1 MSNFLSNIGTSG
13 QSAAT
18 FFELAMVDQGGN
30 ALWPAFQHILH
41 TIAHQT
47 PTSTPLHYSVHYGRE
62 IYAMLRGIVESYFLS
77 QQNCTAFE
85 LLYGLRR
92 AVVNKN
98 TPTTFQQ
105 SKPPPDLTRR
115 TILLSIL
122 EIVLLPY
129 LTAKLDALHARAI
142 ASLDAQHNQTIAST
156 TPTSSVTKSTSK
168 AVADVFRSQFVR
180 WYPYLRKSVGFLE
193 AMYQLAFCLGRTQ
206 YFSLW
211 HHVWKYNVV
220 RHVPPPETPFNAGGQ
235 LATEMLNRP
244 NTVRKK
250 AMAWGAAAVQYSVIV
265 GVLGFKFFEWW
276 YTPEVQEL
284 AQQSSTETAPPPPP
298 IELFKPSIVPIDTAS
313 VACPLCKEICT
324 NMAACPS
331 GFVYC
336 YPCVYAYVEEHGRTP
351 QGGLPCTTNDI
362 RKCWVS

>member
-1 MSNFLSNIGTSG
+1 M
-13 QSAAT
+13 
-18 FFELAMVDQGGN
+18 
-30 ALWPAFQHILH
+30 WPAFEHLH
-41 TIAHQT
+41 TIVHQF
-47 PTSTPLHYSVHYGRE
+47 PTYGRE
-62 IYAMLRGIVESYFLS
+62 MYAFLRGVVETYFLT
-77 QQNCTAFE
+77 QQNATAFE

-92 AVVNKN
+92 ANVIQDVAQKT

-122 EIVLLPY
+122 EIVLMPY
-129 LTAKLDALHARAI
+129 LSAKLDALHARAI
-142 ASLDAQHNQTIAST
+142 ASPDAQDNQNIASS
-156 TPTSSVTKSTSK
+156 PVTKSTSK
-168 AVADVFRSQFVR
+168 AVAGVFRSQFVR
-180 WYPYLRKSVGFLE
+180 WYPYLRKSVGIVG

-244 NTVRKK
+244 NTVRRKV
-250 AMAWGAAAVQYSVIV
+250 MAWGAAAVQYSVIV

-284 AQQSSTETAPPPPP
+284 AQQSSTETVLPPPP
-298 IELFKPSIVPIDTAS
+298 IELFKPSVVPIDTAS
-313 VACPLCKEICT
+313 VVCPLCKEHCT

>member
-1 MSNFLSNIGTSG
+1 
-13 QSAAT
+13 
-18 FFELAMVDQGGN
+18 MVDQGGSS
-30 ALWPAFQHILH
+30 LWPAFEHILH
-41 TIAHQT
+41 TIAHQF
-47 PTSTPLHYSVHYGRE
+47 PTSTPLNYSLHYGRE
-62 IYAMLRGIVESYFLS
+62 IYAVLRGIVESYFLA

-92 AVVNKN
+92 AAVNQDVAQKP

-105 SKPPPDLTRR
+105 NKPPPNLTRK
-115 TILLSIL
+115 TMLLSIL
-122 EIVLLPY
+122 EVVMLPY
-129 LTAKLDALHARAI
+129 LAAKLDALHARAI
-142 ASLDAQHNQTIAST
+142 ECLNARHTQNIAST
-156 TPTSSVTKSTSK
+156 SLSVTKSTSK

-180 WYPYLRKSVGFLE
+180 LYPYLRKSLGIVA
-193 AMYQLAFCLGRTQ
+193 AMYQLTFCLGRTQ

-211 HHVWKYNVV
+211 QHVWKYNVV
-220 RHVPPPETPFNAGGQ
+220 RHVPQPETPFNAGGK

-244 NTVRKK
+244 NTVRGKV
-250 AMAWGAAAVQYSVIV
+250 MAYGAAAVQYSVIV

-298 IELFKPSIVPIDTAS
+298 IELVKPSVEPVDTAS
-313 VACPLCKEICT
+313 VACPLCKERCT

-336 YPCVYAYVEEHGRTP
+336 YPCVYAYIEEHGRTP
-351 QGGLPCTTNDI
+351 KGGLPCTTNDI

>member
-1 MSNFLSNIGTSG
+1 M
-13 QSAAT
+13 
-18 FFELAMVDQGGN
+18 
-30 ALWPAFQHILH
+30 
-41 TIAHQT
+41 
-47 PTSTPLHYSVHYGRE
+47 
-62 IYAMLRGIVESYFLS
+62 
-77 QQNCTAFE
+77 
-85 LLYGLRR
+85 
-92 AVVNKN
+92 
-98 TPTTFQQ
+98 
-105 SKPPPDLTRR
+105 
-115 TILLSIL
+115 
-122 EIVLLPY
+122 PY
-129 LTAKLDALHARAI
+129 LSAKLDALHARAI
-142 ASLDAQHNQTIAST
+142 ASLDVQDNQTIAS
-156 TPTSSVTKSTSK
+156 PDAQDNQNIASSPVTKSTSK
-168 AVADVFRSQFVR
+168 AVAGVFRSQFVR
-180 WYPYLRKSVGFLE
+180 WYPYLRKSVGIVG

-244 NTVRKK
+244 ITVRKK
-250 AMAWGAAAVQYSVIV
+250 AMAWGAAAVQYSVII

-298 IELFKPSIVPIDTAS
+298 IELFKPSVVPIDTAS
-313 VACPLCKEICT
+313 VACPLCKEPCT